1 MSIRPARMAERSGCP
16 AGRSAIGR
24 RLHRGADLALAFA
37 DDVDERLTVERQ
49 HYCPPQFGVV
59 EGRDRAVD
67 DRGTAG
73 IPAGDLAVHFGRLA
87 LDFLQERYGTK
98 PVRCD

>member
-1 MSIRPARMAERSGCP
+1 MSERSCCS

-37 DDVDERLTVERQ
+37 DDLDERLTVERQ

-73 IPAGDLAVHFGRLA
+73 ILRRSRLFGQLSGRNKLNAGSRL
-87 LDFLQERYGTK
+87 L
-98 PVRCD
+98 V